1 MIDERVITLA
11 ISTFALSE
19 GCRKAGASNKW
30 DGSVSIITMHRTC
43 ERCGRRYTYDP
54 SVGRFGMVCP
64 HCGKVQ
70 KKIVPDPMNDSASV
84 LDRVLKMFSKDKK

>member
-1 MIDERVITLA
+1 MA
-11 ISTFALSE
+11 E
-19 GCRKAGASNKW
+19 GRRKAGAGNKR
-30 DGSVSIITMHRTC
+30 DGSVSIITMYRIC
-43 ERCGRRYTYDP
+43 ERCGKRYTYDL

-70 KKIVPDPMNDSASV
+70 KKIMPDPINDSASV